1 VGAETIPIDGIV
13 SFDTNGAMKGLTH
26 VPGQPD
32 IDVTSTGTYAIS
44 FSVSGVEP
52 NQFSLTVNG
61 TVVPGSRYGSGA
73 GTQQNSGELIVNLSA
88 GDTLNLL
95 NDASEAAVSLQTLA
109 GGTQANVNA
118 SMLIEQVG

>member
-1 VGAETIPIDGIV
+1 V
-13 SFDTNGAMKGLTH
+13 SAD
-26 VPGQPD
+26 
-32 IDVTSTGTYAIS
+32 
-44 FSVSGVEP
+44 EP